1 MKNERLRSG
10 KDQGSP
16 ALTSDKKTMAVA
28 AQLLTATMFQWS

>member
-16 ALTSDKKTMAVA
+16 VLTSDEKMTAVA
-28 AQLLTATMFQWS
+28 ARLLTATMFQWS

>member
-16 ALTSDKKTMAVA
+16 VLTSNEKMTAAA
-28 AQLLTATMFQWS
+28 AQLSTETTF